1 MARTPGGNAAIES
14 RLRAAQGLSASDSH
28 ALAGFIDAEGSF
40 VIVPNNGGT
49 TWSCGMTLALRLD
62 DADVLRDLCRSTG
75 LGRIL
80 LTRPQRGSRPQA
92 RWNIT
97 SKRECLQLTRLLRRF
112 PLRAR
117 KRRDFKIWSQAVD
130 RWAASP
136 YDAGRDRDLQAEM
149 ARAAERL
156 RHVRRYVKSGP
167 AAFDGPAADVL
178 AYFGGFF
185 SGEGCFGLSGLA
197 PRAVIKVRRDDRSIL
212 ELFAEHFGLGAVTE
226 QRAYEN
232 PNPSATWLIC
242 ATDELAPAVELFEAA
257 DLRGRKRREFEVWR
271 EAAHERAF
279 AKVGGRPWDRS
290 RVKAVAERL
299 TALRVY
305 RPPPD
310 PLGATDVSDPRSE
323 ARSAYL
329 QVLQAFAA
337 EAPEGELTATTYARA
352 RERHPE
358 WPTRNTIAAA
368 FGGWARAL
376 EAAGLGS
383 RVTDRA
389 RSRARRA

>member
-1 MARTPGGNAAIES
+1 MARTLGGNAAIES
-14 RLRAAQGLSASDSH
+14 RLRAAQGLSAFDAH
-28 ALAGFIDAEGSF
+28 ALAGLIDGEGSF
-40 VIVPNNGGT
+40 VIVPNNCGT
-49 TWSCGMTLALRLD
+49 TWRCYMALALRLD
-62 DADVLRDLCRSTG
+62 DVEVLRDLCRSTG
-75 LGRIL
+75 LGRTSL
-80 LTRPQRGSRPQA
+80 KRAQRGSRPQA
-92 RWNIT
+92 LWNIT
-97 SKRECLQLTRLLRRF
+97 SKRECMELTRLLRRF

-117 KRRDFKIWSQAVD
+117 KRRDFEVWSEAVE

-136 YDAGRDRDLQAEM
+136 YGARRDRGLHAEM

-156 RHVRRYVKSGP
+156 RHVRRYVKSP
-167 AAFDGPAADVL
+167 PRAFDGPAADVL

-197 PRAVIKVRRDDRSIL
+197 PRAIIKVRRDDRSIL
-212 ELFAEHFGLGAVTE
+212 ELFAEHFGLGAVSD
-226 QRAYEN
+226 QRAYEY

-242 ATDELAPAVELFEAA
+242 ATDELAPAVQLFEAA
-257 DLRGRKRREFEVWR
+257 ELRGRKRREFEVWR

-279 AKVGGRPWDRS
+279 AKVGGRRWDRS

-310 PLGATDVSDPRSE
+310 ALEATNVSDRRGE

-337 EAPEGELTATTYARA
+337 EAPEGNLTATKYARA

-368 FGGWARAL
+368 FDGWARAL
-376 EAAGLGS
+376 EEAGLGS
-383 RVTDRA
+383 RASGRA
-389 RSRARRA
+389 RVFD

>member
-49 TWSCGMTLALRLD
+49 TWSCG
-62 DADVLRDLCRSTG
+62 
-75 LGRIL
+75 
-80 LTRPQRGSRPQA
+80 
-92 RWNIT
+92 
-97 SKRECLQLTRLLRRF
+97 
-112 PLRAR
+112 
-117 KRRDFKIWSQAVD
+117 
-130 RWAASP
+130 
-136 YDAGRDRDLQAEM
+136 
-149 ARAAERL
+149 
-156 RHVRRYVKSGP
+156 
-167 AAFDGPAADVL
+167 
-178 AYFGGFF
+178 
-185 SGEGCFGLSGLA
+185 
-197 PRAVIKVRRDDRSIL
+197 
-212 ELFAEHFGLGAVTE
+212 
-226 QRAYEN
+226 
-232 PNPSATWLIC
+232 
-242 ATDELAPAVELFEAA
+242 
-257 DLRGRKRREFEVWR
+257 LRGRKRREFEVWR

>member
-14 RLRAAQGLSASDSH
+14 RSRAAQGLSAFDSH

-40 VIVPNNGGT
+40 GIAPNNRGT
-49 TWSCGMTLALRLD
+49 TWRCHMTLALRLD

-80 LTRPQRGSRPQA
+80 LTRAQRGSRPQA
-92 RWNIT
+92 RWSIT
-97 SKRECLQLTRLLRRF
+97 SKRECMQLTRVLRRF

-117 KRRDFKIWSQAVD
+117 KRRDFEIWSEAVD

-136 YDAGRDRDLQAEM
+136 YDARRDRDLHAEM
-149 ARAAERL
+149 TRADEHLRRAR
-156 RHVRRYVKSGP
+156 HYVKSP
-167 AAFDGPAADVL
+167 PRAFDGPAADIL

-242 ATDELAPAVELFEAA
+242 ATDELAPAVRLFEAA
-257 DLRGRKRREFEVWR
+257 ELRGRKRREFEVWR

-279 AKVGGRPWDRS
+279 AKVGGRRWDRS

-305 RPPPD
+305 RPPRD
-310 PLGATDVSDPRSE
+310 ARGATSASDPRCE

-329 QVLQAFAA
+329 QVLQALAV
-337 EAPEGELTATTYARA
+337 EAREGNLTATTYARA

-368 FGGWARAL
+368 FGGWAQAL
-376 EAAGLGS
+376 GAAGLGS
-383 RVTDRA
+383 RVSARA
-389 RSRARRA
+389 RARA